1 MATIIIKDDS
11 TFRKLDLST
20 IYYIQSHPQKPH
32 IVLIVTGQG
41 NYSLRASLTELAKL
55 YPDELVHCNRQTLVN
70 LAKVQGF
77 DRERKSLFF
86 EQSDLGDIVCSRR
99 HLSSLI
105 KRWSREGRK

>member
-11 TFRKLDLST
+11 TLRKLDLST

-41 NYSLRASLTELAKL
+41 DYSLRASLTELAKL
-55 YPDELVHCNRQTLVN
+55 YPDELSHCNRQTLVN

-86 EQSDLGDIVCSRR
+86 EQSDLGDIVWYRSQFY
-99 HLSSLI
+99 SLFM
-105 KRWSREGRK
+105 RWSQEG

>member
-1 MATIIIKDDS
+1 MATIIIKDGS
-11 TFRKLDLST
+11 TLRKLDLST
-20 IYYIQSHPQKPH
+20 IYYVQSHPQKTH
-32 IVLIVTGQG
+32 TVLIFTGQG
-41 NYSLRASLTELAKL
+41 DYSLRASLPELAKL

-86 EQSDLGDIVCSRR
+86 ERSDLGDIVCSRR

>member
-1 MATIIIKDDS
+1 MATIIIKDGN
-11 TFRKLDLST
+11 TLRKLDLST

-32 IVLIVTGQG
+32 VVLIVTGQD

-55 YPDELVHCNRQTLVN
+55 YPDALVHCNRQTLVN

-77 DRERKSLFF
+77 DRGRKSLFF
-86 EQSDLGDIVCSRR
+86 EQSDSEDIVCSRR
-99 HLSSLI
+99 RLSSLI

>member
-1 MATIIIKDDS
+1 MASIIIKDGS
-11 TFRKLDLST
+11 TLRKLEFST

-32 IVLIVTGQG
+32 IVLIVTGQD

-55 YPDELVHCNRQTLVN
+55 YPDALVHCNRQTLVN

-86 EQSDLGDIVCSRR
+86 EQPDLGDIVCSRR
-99 HLSSLI
+99 HFSSLI

>member
-1 MATIIIKDDS
+1 MATIIIKDGS
-11 TFRKLDLST
+11 TLRKLDLST
-20 IYYIQSHPQKPH
+20 IYYVQSHPQKTH
-32 IVLIVTGQG
+32 TVLIFTGQG
-41 NYSLRASLTELAKL
+41 DYSRRASLTELAKL

-77 DRERKSLFF
+77 DRERRSLFF

-105 KRWSREGRK
+105 KRWSQEGRK

>member
-1 MATIIIKDDS
+1 MATIIIKDGN
-11 TFRKLDLST
+11 TLRKLDLST

-32 IVLIVTGQG
+32 VVLIVTGQD

-55 YPDELVHCNRQTLVN
+55 YPDALVHCNRQTLVN

-99 HLSSLI
+99 YLSSLI

>member
-1 MATIIIKDDS
+1 MATIIIKDGS
-11 TFRKLDLST
+11 TLRKLDLST

-32 IVLIVTGQG
+32 IVL
-41 NYSLRASLTELAKL
+41 RASLTELAEL

-105 KRWSREGRK
+105 KRWSQEGRK

>member
-1 MATIIIKDDS
+1 MATIIIKDGS
-11 TFRKLDLST
+11 ALRKLDLST
-20 IYYIQSHPQKPH
+20 IYYVQSHPQKPH

-70 LAKVQGF
+70 LAKIQGF
-77 DRERKSLFF
+77 DRESKSLFF

-105 KRWSREGRK
+105 KLWSQEGRK

>member
-1 MATIIIKDDS
+1 MATIIIKDGS
-11 TFRKLDLST
+11 TLRKLDLST
-20 IYYIQSHPQKPH
+20 IYYVQSHPQKTH
-32 IVLIVTGQG
+32 TVLIFTRQG
-41 NYSLRASLTELAKL
+41 NYSIRASLTELAKL

-77 DRERKSLFF
+77 DRERRSLFF

-105 KRWSREGRK
+105 KRWSQEGRK

>member
-1 MATIIIKDDS
+1 MATIIIKDGN
-11 TFRKLDLST
+11 TLRKLDLST

-41 NYSLRASLTELAKL
+41 KYSFRASLTELAKL
-55 YPDELVHCNRQTLVN
+55 YPDALVHCNRQTLVN

-86 EQSDLGDIVCSRR
+86 ERSDLGDIVCSRR
-99 HLSSLI
+99 HLTSLI
-105 KRWSREGRK
+105 KRWSQEGRK

>member
-1 MATIIIKDDS
+1 MATIIIKDGS
-11 TFRKLDLST
+11 TLRKLDLST
-20 IYYIQSHPQKPH
+20 IYYVQSHPQKTH
-32 IVLIVTGQG
+32 TVLIFTGQG
-41 NYSLRASLTELAKL
+41 DYSLRASLTELAKL

-86 EQSDLGDIVCSRR
+86 ERSNLGDIVCSRR

>member
-1 MATIIIKDDS
+1 MATIIIKDGS
-11 TFRKLDLST
+11 TLRKLDLSI
-20 IYYIQSHPQKPH
+20 IYYVQSHPQKPH

-41 NYSLRASLTELAKL
+41 NYSFRASLTELAKL

-77 DRERKSLFF
+77 DRESKSLFF
-86 EQSDLGDIVCSRR
+86 EQSDLGDLVCSRR

-105 KRWSREGRK
+105 KRWSQEGRK

>member
-1 MATIIIKDDS
+1 MATIIIKDGS
-11 TFRKLDLST
+11 TLRKLALSI
-20 IYYIQSHPQKPH
+20 IYYVQSHPQKTH
-32 IVLIVTGQG
+32 TVLIVTRQD

-86 EQSDLGDIVCSRR
+86 EQSDLGDLVCSRR

-105 KRWSREGRK
+105 KRWSQEGRK

>member
-1 MATIIIKDDS
+1 MATIIIKDRN
-11 TFRKLDLST
+11 TFRKLELSKS
-20 IYYIQSHPQKPH
+20 YYIQSHPQKPH
-32 IVLIVTGQG
+32 VVLIVTGQG

-55 YPDELVHCNRQTLVN
+55 YPDALVHCNRQTLVN

-77 DRERKSLFF
+77 DRGRKSLFF

-105 KRWSREGRK
+105 KRWSQEGRK

>member
-1 MATIIIKDDS
+1 MATIIIKDGS
-11 TFRKLDLST
+11 TLRKLDLST
-20 IYYIQSHPQKPH
+20 IYYVQSHPQKPH
-32 IVLIVTGQG
+32 IVLIVTRQG

-70 LAKVQGF
+70 LAKIQGF

-86 EQSDLGDIVCSRR
+86 DQSNLGDIVCSRR

-105 KRWSREGRK
+105 KRWSQEGRK